1 MRLWFRVYLTLFYEC
16 IPQLLSSGIDA
27 KAWREK
33 KKKRRSNPKTTRGLD
48 DGADIAVSG
57 SASSSSSAKTVT
69 IIVVVLAAIVL
80 QVFHMYISTAIKPG
94 HIVSPGIWL
103 TKCGVLG
110 VFPPPICEGND
121 KLEYSDEGMV
131 TLLSHDG
138 TPLWEMQGGVC
149 APEEAEAGACSPGMQ
164 VKDDNTIVI
173 GGKTVYTVRLFDAN
187 ADLSPWPFA
196 EPPKLTI
203 RLSKKY

>member
-1 MRLWFRVYLTLFYEC
+1 MLLRLPQCVH
-16 IPQLLSSGIDA
+16 QLLSSGIDA

-33 KKKRRSNPKTTRGLD
+33 KKKRRSNPKTTRALD
-48 DGADIAVSG
+48 EGADGAADG
-57 SASSSSSAKTVT
+57 SSSASSSSSSSAKTVT
-69 IIVVVLAAIVL
+69 VLVVVLAAIAI

-121 KLEYSDEGMV
+121 KLDYSDDGMV

-149 APEEAEAGACSPGMQ
+149 APEDAEAGACTPGMQ
-164 VKDDNTIVI
+164 VKEDSTIVI

>member
-57 SASSSSSAKTVT
+57 SASSSSSAKTV
-69 IIVVVLAAIVL
+69 
-80 QVFHMYISTAIKPG
+80 
-94 HIVSPGIWL
+94 

>member
-1 MRLWFRVYLTLFYEC
+1 VFVLL
-16 IPQLLSSGIDA
+16 QLLSSGIDA

-33 KKKRRSNPKTTRGLD
+33 KKKRRSNPKTTRALD
-48 DGADIAVSG
+48 ESDAAPAGT
-57 SASSSSSAKTVT
+57 SSTKTIT
-69 IIVVVLAAIVL
+69 ILVVVLAAIAL

-103 TKCGVLG
+103 TKCGILG
-110 VFPPPICEGND
+110 MLPPPVCDSNE
-121 KLEYSDEGMV
+121 KLEYGDDGMV
-131 TLLSHDG
+131 TLRSPDG

-149 APEEAEAGACSPGMQ
+149 PADDATCTPGMQ
-164 VKDDNTIVI
+164 VKEDNTIVI

-187 ADLSPWPFA
+187 AELSPWPFA
-196 EPPKLTI
+196 EPPKVSI